1 MDVKHIWTDA
11 DFDEMG
17 WHDSRVYSLSF
28 PDENFE
34 FSLDIDYI
42 FQWVQPTDISFQF
55 WVSPCTLVFK
65 DVTDLKVDIDFSNSI
80 TVSIIGIERS
90 SVRMSQNGKAII
102 WKYIIE
108 TDKGILTFLST
119 GFRQYVR
126 DNPSLSNSQ
135 DLGRT
140 ERYKKRDE

>member
-11 DFDEMG
+11 DFDDMG
-17 WHDSRVYSLSF
+17 WHDSRLYSLSF

-42 FQWVQPTDISFQF
+42 FQWVQPTSISFQF
-55 WVSPCTLVFK
+55 WVSPCTLVFEN
-65 DVTDLKVDIDFSNSI
+65 VIDLKIDIDFSNSI
-80 TVSIIGIERS
+80 TISIIGIERS
-90 SVRMSQNGKAII
+90 SDRMSPNGKAVM
-102 WKYIIE
+102 WKYAIE

-126 DNPSLSNSQ
+126 DNPRLIDSQ
-135 DLGRT
+135 DLGRA
-140 ERYKKRDE
+140 EQYKKRDE